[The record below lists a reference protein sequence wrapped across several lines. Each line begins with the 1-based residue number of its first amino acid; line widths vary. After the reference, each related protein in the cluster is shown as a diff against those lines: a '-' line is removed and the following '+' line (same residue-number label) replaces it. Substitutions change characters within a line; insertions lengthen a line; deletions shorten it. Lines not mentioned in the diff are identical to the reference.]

1 MKKWTSVLLMM
12 LLVLSMVG
20 CTAKASEAPA
30 EVVEAPEVTAPE
42 TEVEKTEAEASV
54 IILATTTST
63 ENSGL
68 LDYILPV
75 FTEKTGV
82 SVKVVAVGTG
92 KALQMGVDGDADVLL
107 THAKT
112 SEMVLIEDGFAL
124 TRNDVMYNDFVLVGP
139 KADGAKT
146 KELAPGNIVEA
157 LDLLRNSSEKFVSR
171 GDDSGTH
178 KKELSLW
185 NELSFEP
192 SGEFYISAGKGMGDV
207 LLMADEV
214 QGYAMT
220 DRATYLSMQDK
231 LELEIL
237 VEGDSR
243 LFNQYGVLKL
253 NGELHT
259 HINSD
264 GADKFI
270 AWLLE
275 DETKTLIEEFGVE
288 KFGQSLFMPN

>member
-1 MKKWTSVLLMM
+1 MKKLTSVLLMM
-12 LLVLSMVG
+12 LLVLSIVG
-20 CTAKASEAPA
+20 CSAKVSEAPA
-30 EVVEAPEVTAPE
+30 DIEQSLELD
-42 TEVEKTEAEASV
+42 VEKTSDDQTKIEESV

-112 SEMVLIEDGFAL
+112 SELVLIEDGFAL

-139 KADGAKT
+139 KTDGAKT
-146 KELAPGNIVEA
+146 KEIAPDNIVNA
-157 LDLLRNSSEKFVSR
+157 LDLIRNSSEKFVSR

-185 NELSFEP
+185 NDLSFEP
-192 SGEFYISAGKGMGDV
+192 SGDFYISAGKGMGDV

-214 QGYAMT
+214 KGYALT
-220 DRATYLSMQDK
+220 DRATFLSMQDK
-231 LELEIL
+231 LDLDIL
-237 VEGDSR
+237 VEGDSK

-253 NGELHT
+253 NNELYT

-275 DETKTLIEEFGVE
+275 DDTKVLIQGFGVE
-288 KFGQSLFMPN
+288 EFGQSLFMPN

>member
-1 MKKWTSVLLMM
+1 MKKLTSVLLMM
-12 LLVLSMVG
+12 ILVLSIVG
-20 CTAKASEAPA
+20 CSAKVSEAPKKI
-30 EVVEAPEVTAPE
+30 EQSPELDVEEITSEE
-42 TEVEKTEAEASV
+42 TEIEESV

-82 SVKVVAVGTG
+82 IVKVVAVGTG

-107 THAKT
+107 THDKT
-112 SEMVLIEDGFAL
+112 SEMLLIEDGFAL
-124 TRNDVMYNDFVLVGP
+124 IRNDVMYNDFILVGP

-146 KELAPGNIVEA
+146 KELAADNIVDA

-185 NELSFEP
+185 NELSFEA
-192 SGEFYISAGKGMGDV
+192 SGNFYISAGKGMGDV

-214 QGYAMT
+214 QGYALT
-220 DRATYLSMQDK
+220 DRATFLSMQDK
-231 LELEIL
+231 LDLDIL
-237 VEGDSR
+237 VEGDSK

-253 NGELHT
+253 NDELHT

-275 DETKTLIEEFGVE
+275 DDTKELIKGFGVE
-288 KFGQSLFMPN
+288 EFGQSLFMPN

>member
-1 MKKWTSVLLMM
+1 MKKLTNLLLMM
-12 LLVLSMVG
+12 ILIMTMVG
-20 CTAKASEAPA
+20 CSAGASEAPIELA
-30 EVVEAPEVTAPE
+30 EAPETVVE
-42 TEVEKTEAEASV
+42 EVVNEDTKVEASE

-107 THAKT
+107 THAKA
-112 SEMVLIEDGFAL
+112 SEMLLIEDGFAV
-124 TRNDVMYNDFVLVGP
+124 TRSDVMYNDFVLVGP
-139 KADGAKT
+139 SADLAKT
-146 KELAPGNIVEA
+146 KEISPDNIVDA
-157 LDLLRNSSEKFVSR
+157 LDLIRNSSEKFVSR

-185 NELSFEP
+185 KELDFEP
-192 SGEFYISAGKGMGDV
+192 AGDFYISAGKGMGDV

-214 QGYAMT
+214 QAYAMT

-231 LELEIL
+231 LELDIL

-253 NGELHT
+253 NDEIHT

-275 DETKTLIEEFGVE
+275 DETKKLIEGFGVD

>member
-1 MKKWTSVLLMM
+1 MKKITSVLLMM

-20 CTAKASEAPA
+20 CTAKASEAPVEVTEEV
-30 EVVEAPEVTAPE
+30 EVVLEETAEE
-42 TEVEKTEAEASV
+42 TEKVESE

-107 THAKT
+107 THAKA

-124 TRNDVMYNDFVLVGP
+124 TRSDVMYNDFVLVGP
-139 KADGAKT
+139 LADGAKT
-146 KELAPGNIVEA
+146 KEISPDNIVNA
-157 LDLLRNSSEKFVSR
+157 LDLIRNSSEKFVSR

-185 NELSFEP
+185 KELDFEP
-192 SGEFYISAGKGMGDV
+192 SGDFYISAGKGMGDV

-220 DRATYLSMQDK
+220 DRATYLSMKDK
-231 LELEIL
+231 LDLEIL

-253 NGELHT
+253 NDEIHT

-264 GADKFI
+264 GADQFI

-275 DETKTLIEEFGVE
+275 DDTKTLIEGFGVE

>member
-1 MKKWTSVLLMM
+1 MKKITSILLIMLLMM
-12 LLVLSMVG
+12 SVVG
-20 CTAKASEAPA
+20 CTAKASDAP
-30 EVVEAPEVTAPE
+30 VEQTNDQEVTEGSTSTE
-42 TEVEKTEAEASV
+42 TTTEKST

-82 SVKVVAVGTG
+82 EVKVVAVGTG
-92 KALQMGVDGDADVLL
+92 KALQMGVDGEADVLL
-107 THAKT
+107 THAKA
-112 SEMVLIEDGFAL
+112 SELKLIEDGDAL
-124 TRNDVMYNDFVLVGP
+124 TRNELMYNDFVLVGP
-139 KADGAKT
+139 KDDGAKT
-146 KELAPGNIVEA
+146 KEISADNIVNA
-157 LDLLRNSSEKFVSR
+157 LDLIRNSSEKFVSR

-185 NELSFEP
+185 KELSFEP
-192 SGEFYISAGKGMGDV
+192 SGDFYISAGKGMGDV

-214 QGYAMT
+214 QGYTLT
-220 DRATYLSMQDK
+220 DRATYLSMKDK
-231 LELEIL
+231 LDLEIL
-237 VEGDSR
+237 VEGDSK

-253 NGELHT
+253 NDEIHT

-275 DETKTLIEEFGVE
+275 DETKELIKEFGVE